1 MGSLTVVFLLLGC
14 SSLLF
19 HCVASEVVQKPKRV
33 LESSEESSE
42 VFKPKQKKIVIP
54 LRPGG
59 NNPAD
64 YDGPIKQHKK
74 IVIPSRPG
82 GNNPADYDR
91 SIKQHKEI
99 VITFPGGGGN
109 NRANYDGSIKQ
120 FPGAKENNFR
130 FNDPFYKPMIGKI
143 TFPQEGGNKFGYGGK
158 HIKLGT
164 QDLKFI
170 LSEISKMLPLPR
182 VSLIVLASKKQSRN
196 GSAKYIVGYIAT
208 REERNFCKAWVTFY
222 RDEEGNIIHTK
233 TKYGRL

>member
-54 LRPGG
+54 L
-59 NNPAD
+59 
-64 YDGPIKQHKK
+64 
-74 IVIPSRPG
+74 RPG

-233 TKYGRL
+233 TKYGCL

>member
-1 MGSLTVVFLLLGC
+1 THQTGRT
-14 SSLLF
+14 
-19 HCVASEVVQKPKRV
+19 EPKRFIGV
-33 LESSEESSE
+33 SEESSE
-42 VFKPKQKKIVIP
+42 VFKPREDIKLKQEKHPQRLKLLPNGEIEH
-54 LRPGG
+54 
-59 NNPAD
+59 
-64 YDGPIKQHKK
+64 KQ